1 MKQRIILTLAA
12 LLCLAT
18 AFAGNLLID
27 NVTLKPGE
35 TKDLK
40 ISLASTVTD
49 VYGVQFDITI
59 PDGLSLESI
68 NDYVYRL
75 SDNQPNDMNCNVS
88 SLAGNTYRFV
98 LYSNSLQVLKGGELI
113 FLNLKASNTMSL
125 AKYSLNFTGIAFS
138 DIDGK
143 VTKENGVVNATA
155 TVTNS
160 FKLSYLVDG
169 VEYKSYE
176 IEYGKAITPE
186 PAPTKEGH
194 TFSGWSTILETMP
207 AHDVTITGTFSI
219 NKYKLTYK
227 VDGVDYKN
235 ISYDYG
241 ANITAEPAPTKEGF
255 EFSGWSDIP
264 VTMPAHDVTIT
275 GTFKVI
281 EYNVDNATYE
291 VSDGEATFVGG
302 ENCSGDVEVP
312 STVVINNKTYPVTTI
327 SDGAFLNNPYI
338 TSVTIPRSVI
348 SIGANAFNGCS
359 GLISII
365 IGENVSVIGSKAFA
379 NLGSGAAARRANTRG
394 ASGLIIKCYAVNV
407 PTTAADAF
415 ENTSIGNASL
425 FVDDNS
431 VTAYK
436 TTVPWNGFGTI
447 MGFNEATDI
456 NGVWIDDG
464 GRAKIFSIDGKPLN
478 NLQKGINIIGMA
490 NGKTMKV
497 VVK

>member
-1 MKQRIILTLAA
+1 MKHRIILTLSA

-18 AFAGNLLID
+18 AFAGDFQVD

-35 TKDLK
+35 TTDLK
-40 ISLASTVTD
+40 VSLAATVTN
-49 VYGVQFDITI
+49 VAGVQFDITM
-59 PDGLSLESI
+59 PDGFSLESI
-68 NDYVYRL
+68 NDQVYRL
-75 SDNQPNDMNCNVS
+75 STSQPADMTCNVS

-98 LYSNSLQVLKGGELI
+98 LYSSSLQKLKGSELI

-241 ANITAEPAPTKEGF
+241 ANITAEPAPAKEGF

-264 VTMPAHDVTIT
+264 ATMPAHDVTIT

-291 VSDGEATFVGG
+291 VSDGKATFVGG

-338 TSVTIPRSVI
+338 TSVTIPQSVI
-348 SIGANAFNGCS
+348 CIGANAFNGCS

-365 IGENVSVIGSKAFA
+365 IG
-379 NLGSGAAARRANTRG
+379 
-394 ASGLIIKCYAVNV
+394 
-407 PTTAADAF
+407 
-415 ENTSIGNASL
+415 
-425 FVDDNS
+425 
-431 VTAYK
+431 
-436 TTVPWNGFGTI
+436 
-447 MGFNEATDI
+447 
-456 NGVWIDDG
+456 
-464 GRAKIFSIDGKPLN
+464 
-478 NLQKGINIIGMA
+478 
-490 NGKTMKV
+490 
-497 VVK
+497 

>member
-1 MKQRIILTLAA
+1 
-12 LLCLAT
+12 
-18 AFAGNLLID
+18 
-27 NVTLKPGE
+27 
-35 TKDLK
+35 
-40 ISLASTVTD
+40 
-49 VYGVQFDITI
+49 
-59 PDGLSLESI
+59 
-68 NDYVYRL
+68 
-75 SDNQPNDMNCNVS
+75 
-88 SLAGNTYRFV
+88 
-98 LYSNSLQVLKGGELI
+98 
-113 FLNLKASNTMSL
+113 
-125 AKYSLNFTGIAFS
+125 
-138 DIDGK
+138 
-143 VTKENGVVNATA
+143 
-155 TVTNS
+155 
-160 FKLSYLVDG
+160 
-169 VEYKSYE
+169 
-176 IEYGKAITPE
+176 
-186 PAPTKEGH
+186 
-194 TFSGWSTILETMP
+194 
-207 AHDVTITGTFSI
+207 
-219 NKYKLTYK
+219 
-227 VDGVDYKN
+227 
-235 ISYDYG
+235 
-241 ANITAEPAPTKEGF
+241 
-255 EFSGWSDIP
+255 
-264 VTMPAHDVTIT
+264 MPAHDVTIT

-291 VSDGEATFVGG
+291 VSNGEATFVGG

-348 SIGANAFNGCS
+348 CIGANAFNGCS

-394 ASGLIIKCYAVNV
+394 ASGLIVKCYAVNV

-456 NGVWIDDG
+456 NGVWIDNG

-478 NLQKGINIIGMA
+478 NLQKGINIIRMD
-490 NGKTMKV
+490 NGKTKKV